1 MINKRVSSIVAVMI
15 IVIVVAIVAFI
26 SSRKAKRVDL
36 VMFMGQSNMA
46 GRGDASIST
55 VVQEGHGYEFRAI
68 SDPTKLYHA
77 VEPFGVYENN
87 EFSDVAETTK
97 TGSMVSA
104 FIEEYYQQR
113 KVPIVGVSCSKGG
126 TGLDFWAPDGAALN
140 DAISRHDAA
149 RAWLE
154 ENGYI
159 IENDFMVWCQGE
171 TDGGRGMDA
180 ETYATGL
187 TDIIEKMV
195 SEAGIDFCAVVRI
208 GHANGNLDRH
218 IQIIEAQTEL
228 CKTYDKA
235 VLVSTKLA
243 GFGAEYMKDEYHYTQ
258 PAYNEVGK
266 EAGMNTA
273 YYIEHGKKPSMY
285 DPQYNYN

>member
-1 MINKRVSSIVAVMI
+1 MINRRVSSIVAVII

-26 SSRKAKRVDL
+26 SSKKAKRVDL

-55 VVQEGHGYEFRAI
+55 VVPEGHGYEFRAI
-68 SDPTKLYHA
+68 SDPTKLYP
-77 VEPFGVYENN
+77 VEEPFGVDENN
-87 EFSDVAETTK
+87 MFSDVYETTK
-97 TGSMVSA
+97 TGSLVSA

-126 TGLDFWAPDGAALN
+126 TGLDFWVADGAAIE
-140 DAISRHDAA
+140 DAIERHDAA
-149 RAWLE
+149 RTWLE

-195 SEAGIDFCAVVRI
+195 SEAGIDFCAVIRI
-208 GHANGNLDRH
+208 GHARDNADRH

-235 VLVSTKLA
+235 VLVSTKFA

-266 EAGMNTA
+266 EAGMNTGRNHLCM
-273 YYIEHGKKPSMY
+273 IRSIIIIRH
-285 DPQYNYN
+285 